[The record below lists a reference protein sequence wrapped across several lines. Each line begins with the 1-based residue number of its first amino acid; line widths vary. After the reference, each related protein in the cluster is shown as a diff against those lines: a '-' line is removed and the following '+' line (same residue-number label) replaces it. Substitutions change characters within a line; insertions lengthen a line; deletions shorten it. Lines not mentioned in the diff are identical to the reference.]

1 MNHSRTYRTLV
12 LEPSEIVAAGL
23 RNILAGTEFRTAD
36 PTADELH
43 DIAAAVRRHAP
54 DVVVVNPS
62 LLSDAARRT
71 PLRTMFPQLQEVA
84 LAAFVHTLYDEEQM
98 RGFDAVITI
107 FDTAQQVLR
116 KLRKALDDAGAQPQ
130 QNDTY
135 ELSEREREILVA
147 VARGLTNKEI
157 ADQHN
162 ISIHTVI
169 SHRKNISRKTGI
181 KTIAGLTVYALL
193 NNMISEADMEQRP

>member
-1 MNHSRTYRTLV
+1 MNRPRTYRTLI

-23 RNILAGTEFRTAD
+23 RNILAGSEFRITE
-36 PTADELH
+36 PTPDDLR
-43 DIAAAVRRHAP
+43 DIAAAVRRHSP
-54 DVVVVNPS
+54 DLVVVNPS
-62 LLSDAARRT
+62 LLSDAARRST
-71 PLRTMFPQLQEVA
+71 LRAAVPQLQEVA
-84 LAAFVHTLYDEEQM
+84 LAAFVHTLYDEEQL

-107 FDTAQQVLR
+107 FDSAQQLLR
-116 KLRKALDDAGAQPQ
+116 KLRKALEAAGTQPQ
-130 QNDTY
+130 PSETN

-157 ADQHN
+157 ADRHN

-193 NNMISEADMEQRP
+193 NNMIDEADME

>member
-1 MNHSRTYRTLV
+1 MNRPRTYRTLI

-23 RNILAGTEFRTAD
+23 RNILAGSEFRITE
-36 PTADELH
+36 PTPDDLR
-43 DIAAAVRRHAP
+43 DIAAAVRRHSP
-54 DVVVVNPS
+54 DLVVVNPS
-62 LLSDAARRT
+62 LLSDAARRST
-71 PLRTMFPQLQEVA
+71 LRAAVPQHQEVA
-84 LAAFVHTLYDEEQM
+84 LAAFVHTLYDEEQL

-107 FDTAQQVLR
+107 FDSSQQLLR
-116 KLRKALDDAGAQPQ
+116 KLRKALEAAGTQPQ
-130 QNDTY
+130 PSETN

-157 ADQHN
+157 ADRHN

-193 NNMISEADMEQRP
+193 NNMIDEADME

>member
-1 MNHSRTYRTLV
+1 MNRPRTYRTLI

-23 RNILAGTEFRTAD
+23 RNILAGSEFRITE
-36 PTADELH
+36 PTPDDLR
-43 DIAAAVRRHAP
+43 DIAAAVRRHSP
-54 DVVVVNPS
+54 DLVVVNPS
-62 LLSDAARRT
+62 LLSDAARRST
-71 PLRTMFPQLQEVA
+71 LRAAVPQLQEVA
-84 LAAFVHTLYDEEQM
+84 LAAFVHTLYDEEQL
-98 RGFDAVITI
+98 RGFDAVITL
-107 FDTAQQVLR
+107 FDSAQQLLR
-116 KLRKALDDAGAQPQ
+116 KLRKALEAAGTQPQ
-130 QNDTY
+130 PSETN

-157 ADQHN
+157 ADRHN

-193 NNMISEADMEQRP
+193 NNMIDEADME